1 MGTLNH
7 GYSPFSANPPAW
19 MSQADGV
26 PNAAVPNASAQ
37 WAVNSN
43 SANGTNDTSSNDPA
57 ATQDTY
63 HNKTTADSASQ
74 SSLTPWQSIKAAVKG
89 FVSPLTDPFQST
101 NKFCFTLAMFILHAG
116 IIAATGGAAAPVFLA
131 LGAGMALYQAVR
143 GGREFKKAQTPE
155 EKEKAM
161 TSLGASFANILLLGV
176 GAKPALKE
184 AHAGKVELSEGHDLQ
199 KSGVFKDTWENFKI
213 IPAAIRKSIDHCRSV
228 DTVRS
233 NTMDFGKRQIKDI
246 NETGKNVKDA
256 VQKAHE
262 NGNGNW
268 YLTAKNLGTQCL
280 RSLSLTSILRI
291 GGATPN

>member
-26 PNAAVPNASAQ
+26 PNTAVPNASAQ

-43 SANGTNDTSSNDPA
+43 PANDPNSNEPSA
-57 ATQDTY
+57 AQDTY
-63 HNKTTADSASQ
+63 LNKATVASATQ
-74 SSLTPWQSIKAAVKG
+74 TSLSPWQSMKAALKG

-143 GGREFKKAQTPE
+143 GGAEFKKAHTPE
-155 EKEKAM
+155 EKEKAI
-161 TSLGASFANILLLGV
+161 TSMGASFANILLLGV

-184 AHAGKVELSEGHDLQ
+184 AEAGKVALSEGHDLQ
-199 KSGVFKDTWENFKI
+199 NSSVFKDTWENFKI
-213 IPAAIRKSIDHCRSV
+213 IPAAIRKSIEHCRSV
-228 DTVRS
+228 DTVKS

-246 NETGKNVKDA
+246 NETGKNVKEA

-262 NGNGNW
+262 EGEGKW
-268 YLTAKNLGTQCL
+268 YLTAKNLGAQAL